1 MLKRNIKS
9 VLWVTLLLCLGTL
22 NANAQKRWFRTS
34 ALEFGLIGGFS
45 HYSGELTPAYFD
57 ARGLKPSAGIITRY
71 TPNSL
76 VTFRLS
82 AQYGKLEGDDKW
94 SGETETQARNLN
106 FQSDIWD
113 FTGAAEFNFNYI
125 DFRQKTGVI
134 PYAFI
139 GASVFKFNPKAVFN
153 YNPNLQ
159 LSKYLGS
166 SYDNLAS
173 RDGELV
179 ELQPLG
185 TEGQETTEFN
195 DRKRYALTQVAI
207 PVGAGFKFKVSHN
220 WMIGVEY
227 GARITFTDY
236 LDDVSDS
243 YVDPSRLQAQ
253 YGPMSAAM
261 SIRSETY
268 DETKIEGSPRG
279 DAKKNDMYGIFGVTI
294 MYRIYGNKPA
304 CPTFL

>member
-125 DFRQKTGVI
+125 DFRQKTPDGWGN
-134 PYAFI
+134 YD
-139 GASVFKFNPKAVFN
+139 VFENPDTSNGNLKFWFVYQGLP
-153 YNPNLQ
+153 
-159 LSKYLGS
+159 
-166 SYDNLAS
+166 
-173 RDGELV
+173 
-179 ELQPLG
+179 
-185 TEGQETTEFN
+185 
-195 DRKRYALTQVAI
+195 
-207 PVGAGFKFKVSHN
+207 
-220 WMIGVEY
+220 W
-227 GARITFTDY
+227 
-236 LDDVSDS
+236 
-243 YVDPSRLQAQ
+243 
-253 YGPMSAAM
+253 
-261 SIRSETY
+261 
-268 DETKIEGSPRG
+268 SPE
-279 DAKKNDMYGIFGVTI
+279 
-294 MYRIYGNKPA
+294 
-304 CPTFL
+304 

>member
-1 MLKRNIKS
+1 MLKRNITS
-9 VLWVTLLLCLGTL
+9 VSLVTLLLCLGTL

-45 HYSGELTPAYFD
+45 HYAGELTPTYFD
-57 ARGLKPSAGIITRY
+57 PRGLKPSAGIITRY

-82 AQYGKLEGDDKW
+82 AQYGKIEGDEKW
-94 SGETETQARNLN
+94 MTEPYKVERNLS

-153 YNPNLQ
+153 YNPNSQ
-159 LSKYLGS
+159 LAKYLGP

-195 DRKRYALTQVAI
+195 DRKRYSLTQIAI
-207 PVGAGFKFKVSHN
+207 PIGGGFKFKVSHN

-227 GARITFTDY
+227 GTRITFTDY
-236 LDDVSDS
+236 LDDVSGTF
-243 YVDPSRLQAQ
+243 VNPSRLQAQ

-268 DETKIEGSPRG
+268 DQNKIEGSGRG
-279 DAKKNDMYGIFGVTI
+279 NPKTNDMYGIFGVTI

-304 CPTFL
+304 CPTF